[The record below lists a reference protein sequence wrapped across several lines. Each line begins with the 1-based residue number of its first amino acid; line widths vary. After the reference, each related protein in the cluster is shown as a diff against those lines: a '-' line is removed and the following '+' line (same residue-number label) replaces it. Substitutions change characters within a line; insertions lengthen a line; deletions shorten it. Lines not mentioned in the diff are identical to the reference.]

1 MHKVKTT
8 YKLLGLVWDKKEI
21 VQTKFE
27 IFKHDFSILDFR
39 YDDELFDVNEC
50 IRKIAISELLNANEE
65 KDVIEITNKLKR
77 CCKILVVIDWLPNVR
92 NLILQRFAKKRILQ
106 VLNYLSKSIP
116 SAKIYAD
123 RKF

>member
-1 MHKVKTT
+1 MKTT

-27 IFKHDFSILDFR
+27 IFKHGVSILDFR

-50 IRKIAISELLNANEE
+50 MRKIAISELLNANEE
-65 KDVIEITNKLKR
+65 KDVFEITNKLKR

-92 NLILQRFAKKRILQ
+92 NFILQRFAKKRILQ
-106 VLNYLSKSIP
+106 VLNYLSKRMP
-116 SAKIYAD
+116 SAKIYVD